1 MNLPLLTFAPIWL
14 PHWPAWRCTISR
26 IFGFSRLHDTHF
38 KEKLVVFWC
47 CKTRQWFLTYY
58 ITMEICNDWR
68 INEKRAKT
76 ARAALNTALKIKV
89 NLEGFSCS
97 NFFARSNVLFMLS
110 HFSFFT
116 NSYSSRFKYIP
127 SYLQRMTMTVI
138 TLTALY
144 CEDSKLSNRFY
155 TGFALLQAMVYGA
168 PNQSIFPLCFCDS
181 VYFLYGEFDFL

>member
-26 IFGFSRLHDTHF
+26 IFGFSRLHDIHF

-68 INEKRAKT
+68 MNEKRAKT

-127 SYLQRMTMTVI
+127 SFLQCMTMTVI
-138 TLTALY
+138 TLIALY

-155 TGFALLQAMVYGA
+155 TGFALL
-168 PNQSIFPLCFCDS
+168 
-181 VYFLYGEFDFL
+181 

>member
-47 CKTRQWFLTYY
+47 CKTRQWFLTYD

-97 NFFARSNVLFMLS
+97 NFFRSIKRSLHVKPFFLLYKFLQ
-110 HFSFFT
+110 FSIYV
-116 NSYSSRFKYIP
+116 YSQ
-127 SYLQRMTMTVI
+127 L
-138 TLTALY
+138 LTAYDHDCNNFNCAVLW
-144 CEDSKLSNRFY
+144 
-155 TGFALLQAMVYGA
+155 G
-168 PNQSIFPLCFCDS
+168 
-181 VYFLYGEFDFL
+181 